1 MPIKTVTALF
11 CLLSLTASA
20 LGQGQSRGAQ
30 EPSMTHDE
38 RIAWWREARFGMFI
52 HWGVYA
58 VPAGRWEGKV
68 GGGEWIMEHRHIP
81 VSQYEPLA
89 FQFTAAEYDPAQW
102 AKVAREAGM
111 KYIVITSKHHDG
123 FALWDSKLSDW
134 DVMRT
139 PHKKDLLGPL
149 AEATRNEGLRFGLYH
164 SIMDWH
170 HPDYAPRRQ
179 WNDLAKTEPD
189 FARFRRYLFGQVE
202 EIITN
207 YRPDILWFDGEW
219 ESTWTH
225 EYGKELEAHVRK
237 LKPDILINN
246 RVGKAREGMAG
257 LDKEGLERLGD
268 FGTPEQEIPS
278 TGLPGVDWESCMT
291 MNGTWGY
298 MVDDVNWKSTRTL
311 IRNLIECA
319 SKGGNYLLNV
329 GPTAEG
335 KIPDASVE
343 RLREMGRWME
353 VNGEAIYGTTA
364 GPFKRLPWGRAT
376 RKGDVIYL
384 HVYEWPAN
392 GTLQVPLRNAPTK
405 AWLLGG
411 DRRQLRL
418 WQGEGGGITVSGL
431 PSAMPDE
438 AATVIALQIEGE
450 PDALALPAATQATDG
465 NITLEAKD
473 AEITGGAHLENI
485 AGQSSVG
492 YWTRREA
499 TVSWDVRVEKPGE
512 FEIEIEFA
520 CEAPSAGSRIAI
532 ESGSRELKWQVP
544 STGGWQQFQTQ
555 NVGRLRVD
563 GGEMVPIRVEA
574 REKPGLAVMNLRR
587 ITLRPVG
594 N

>member
-1 MPIKTVTALF
+1 MRTVLFIACVFCALVA
-11 CLLSLTASA
+11 ASA
-20 LGQGQSRGAQ
+20 AGQDSAMPPPQKDM
-30 EPSMTHDE
+30 PHDE

-81 VSQYEPLA
+81 ISQYEPLA
-89 FQFTAAEYDPAQW
+89 EQFTASEYDPAEW
-102 AKVAREAGM
+102 AKIAREAGM

-139 PHKKDLLGPL
+139 PHKKDLLAPL
-149 AEATRNEGLRFGLYH
+149 AQATRNEGLRFGLYH

-170 HPDYAPRRQ
+170 HPDYTPRRQ
-179 WNDLAKTEPD
+179 WNDLAKGEPD
-189 FARFRRYLFGQVE
+189 FARFREYLFGQVE
-202 EIITN
+202 EIVTN
-207 YRPDILWFDGEW
+207 YQPDILWFDGEW

-225 EYGKELEAHVRK
+225 EYGKQLEAHVRK

-298 MVDDVNWKSTRTL
+298 MVDDVTWKSTRTL

-335 KIPDASVE
+335 EIPEASAQ
-343 RLREMGRWME
+343 RLREIGQWME
-353 VNGEAIYGTTA
+353 VNGEAIYGTSA

-384 HVYEWPAN
+384 HVFEWPVNAELN
-392 GTLQVPLRNAPTK
+392 VPLRNSPSR
-405 AWLLGG
+405 AWLVADG
-411 DRRQLRL
+411 RELRASA
-418 WQGEGGGITVSGL
+418 GESGL
-431 PSAMPDE
+431 TLKLPPSMPDE
-438 AATVIALQIEGE
+438 DATVIGLRISAE
-450 PDALALPAATQATDG
+450 PEALALPATTQAADG
-465 NITLEAKD
+465 SITLEAKD
-473 AEITGGAHLENI
+473 ADIAGGAHLENI
-485 AGQSSVG
+485 GGQSSIG
-492 YWTRREA
+492 YWTRREGTA
-499 TVSWDVRVEKPGE
+499 GWDVQVDKPGE
-512 FEIEIEFA
+512 FNVEIEFA
-520 CEAPSAGSRIAI
+520 CEEPSAGSRIAI
-532 ESGSRELKWQVP
+532 VCGPSVLEWQVP
-544 STGGWQQFQTQ
+544 STGGWQQFQTV
-555 NVGRLRVD
+555 NLGRLQIA
-563 GGEMVPIRVEA
+563 GGQMVNIRVEA

-587 ITLRPVG
+587 ITLTPVA